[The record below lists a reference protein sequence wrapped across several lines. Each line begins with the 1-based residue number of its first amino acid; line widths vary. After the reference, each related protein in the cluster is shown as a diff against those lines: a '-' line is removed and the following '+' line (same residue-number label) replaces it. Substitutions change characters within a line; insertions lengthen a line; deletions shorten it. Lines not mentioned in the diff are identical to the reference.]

1 VIRVNLLPQK
11 REVKRA
17 SEANQGWLL
26 VVVGLVAIEVVG
38 LFVLHQWKREEL
50 ARQTRKNAEL
60 TTQIDAIKKAVA
72 NHADVK
78 AQLEVLRAR
87 EEAINK
93 LQTARTGPTAVML
106 ELSRLLTSGRGPTVD
121 PDLLAQLRRDNPTI
135 VFNPGWDARRLWLTS
150 FQESDRVAKIEGLAR
165 DGDDVSELA
174 RRLNLSVYF
183 AEVKLLP
190 AVRSVDP
197 DTKLELIKFQ
207 LQSKMRY

>member
-1 VIRVNLLPQK
+1 MIRVNLLPQK

-17 SEANQGWLL
+17 TEANQGWLL